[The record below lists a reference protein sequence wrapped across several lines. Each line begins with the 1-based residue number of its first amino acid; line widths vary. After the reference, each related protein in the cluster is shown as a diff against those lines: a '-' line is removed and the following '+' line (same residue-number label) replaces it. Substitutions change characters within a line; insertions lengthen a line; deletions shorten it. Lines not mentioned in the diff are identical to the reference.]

1 MDRLDELAAL
11 VAILDAGNLAAA
23 ARRLG
28 RPDAARA
35 LADELLA
42 MAERRALPSESS
54 RTAAL

>member
-1 MDRLDELAAL
+1 MGD
-11 VAILDAGNLAAA
+11 A

-42 MAERRALPSESS
+42 MADAHDAGRGS
-54 RTAAL
+54 